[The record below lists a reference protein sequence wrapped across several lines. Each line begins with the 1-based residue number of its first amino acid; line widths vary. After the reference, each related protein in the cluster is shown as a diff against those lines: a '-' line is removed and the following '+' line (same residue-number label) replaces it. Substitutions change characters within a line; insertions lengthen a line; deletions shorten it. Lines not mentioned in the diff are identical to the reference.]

1 MLLRSSTSIVYMQN
15 NYIVYSTDYLGANLD
30 SLCLNSISLSLII
43 IVIGLS
49 KQERNMISTFLKNKM
64 K

>member
-30 SLCLNSISLSLII
+30 SLF
-43 IVIGLS
+43 
-49 KQERNMISTFLKNKM
+49 KQHFIKFNHYSNRIKQTRKNMISTFLKNKM